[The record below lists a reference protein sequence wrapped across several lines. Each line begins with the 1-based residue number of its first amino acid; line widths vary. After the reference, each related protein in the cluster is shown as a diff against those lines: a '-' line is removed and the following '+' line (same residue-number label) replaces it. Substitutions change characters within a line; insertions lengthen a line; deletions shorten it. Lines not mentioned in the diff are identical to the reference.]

1 MLKQPILRQPVV
13 RTVAAISLGAIAGA
27 LSRYYFGLAMNQF
40 LGIEV
45 PYSTLVI
52 NVTGCF
58 VMGFLATLS
67 LGQVISVHPDI
78 RLLLLT
84 GFLGSY
90 TTFSSYELDSAHLL
104 QQERLGADLFYWVGS
119 VTLGLMSLQFGL
131 SLAAGLL
138 GKLDPAG
145 ETLYKGDRSNR

>member
-1 MLKQPILRQPVV
+1 VLRQPILQKPVV

-27 LSRYYFGLAMNQF
+27 LSRYYFGLAMNHL
-40 LGIEV
+40 LGIEL
-45 PYSTLVI
+45 PYSTFVI

-58 VMGFLATLS
+58 AMGVLATLS
-67 LGQVISVHPDI
+67 LGQVIGMHPDI

-104 QQERLGADLFYWVGS
+104 QQERLGTDLFYWVGS
-119 VTLGLMSLQFGL
+119 VTLGFMSLQFGV
-131 SLAAGLL
+131 SFAEWLL
-138 GKLDPAG
+138 GKLNPS
-145 ETLYKGDRSNR
+145 EEKPHPRDRSH

>member
-27 LSRYYFGLAMNQF
+27 LSRYYFGLTMNQF

-131 SLAAGLL
+131 SLAAWLL